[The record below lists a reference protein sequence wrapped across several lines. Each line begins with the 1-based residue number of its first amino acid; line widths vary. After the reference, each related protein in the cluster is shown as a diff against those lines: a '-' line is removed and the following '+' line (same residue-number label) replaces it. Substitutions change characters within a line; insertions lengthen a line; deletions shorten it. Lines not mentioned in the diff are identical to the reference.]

1 MAKKTPP
8 KTDITNSKRIQA
20 HISEGERM
28 HHFLNGLRQ
37 KGDNVRKEFVEF
49 INRGSVID
57 LAIGV
62 AVGGAFNTI
71 VNSFVN
77 DIVMPIVGLI
87 AGGVDFNNL
96 AIRIPNF
103 FGADDAATIS
113 YGKFLQACLQF
124 LIIAWV
130 FFLIVKT
137 MNGIHRKREDELL
150 KIGKAIEKS
159 EEQMAQKLDSKAKKD
174 SKTKGRQ
181 LASKTE
187 AKIES
192 ALKADAAAR
201 RTARI
206 AATEKAA
213 AKEKAKAANSSKSS
227 SSAKSSSSTKKTTSI
242 SSLSN
247 PFIDA
252 FTKKK

>member
-1 MAKKTPP
+1 MAKKASS

-20 HISEGERM
+20 HISEGEKI
-28 HHFLNGLRQ
+28 HHFFSGIG
-37 KGDNVRKEFVEF
+37 KKTDNIRKEFIEF

-137 MNGIHRKREDELL
+137 MNGIHRKHESDVE
-150 KIGKAIEKS
+150 KINKAIEKS
-159 EEQMAQKLDSKAKKD
+159 EEEIAAKLDSKAKKD
-174 SKTKGRQ
+174 SQSKGKQSR
-181 LASKTE
+181 AKTE
-187 AKIES
+187 SKIES

-201 RTARI
+201 ETARKKR
-206 AATEKAA
+206 AATAAQKAQ
-213 AKEKAKAANSSKSS
+213 SS
-227 SSAKSSSSTKKTTSI
+227 SSNSSSSSKTSSSSKKTTSI
-242 SSLSN
+242 SSISN

>member
-1 MAKKTPP
+1 MAKTTS
-8 KTDITNSKRIQA
+8 TDPTKSKKVQE
-20 HISEGERM
+20 HISEGEKV
-28 HHFLNGLRQ
+28 HHFFSKVGQ
-37 KGDNVRKEFVEF
+37 KVSNVRSEFVEF

-103 FGADDAATIS
+103 FGANDAATIS
-113 YGKFLQACLQF
+113 YGKFLQAVLQF

-159 EEQMAQKLDSKAKKD
+159 EEQMAAKLDSKAKKD
-174 SKTKGRQ
+174 SATKGRK

-187 AKIES
+187 SKLEK
-192 ALKADAAAR
+192 ALQADATAR
-201 RTARI
+201 RTARE
-206 AATEKAA
+206 AAAKKAA
-213 AKEKAKAANSSKSS
+213 AKKAAAASDADNTSASTTSTSTTTSKS
-227 SSAKSSSSTKKTTSI
+227 
-242 SSLSN
+242 
-247 PFIDA
+247 
-252 FTKKK
+252 

>member
-1 MAKKTPP
+1 MAKKST
-8 KTDITNSKRIQA
+8 KSKKVQE
-20 HISEGERM
+20 HISEGEKVHR
-28 HHFLNGLRQ
+28 FFNKIGQ
-37 KGDNVRKEFVEF
+37 KTDNVRKEFIEF

-113 YGKFLQACLQF
+113 YGKFLQAVLQF
-124 LIIAWV
+124 LIVAWV

-137 MNGIHRKREDELL
+137 MNGIHRKHESDVE
-150 KIGKAIEKS
+150 KISKAIEKS
-159 EEQMAQKLDSKAKKD
+159 EEKIAAEIDSKNKKGAKS
-174 SKTKGRQ
+174 SK
-181 LASKTE
+181 AE
-187 AKIES
+187 AKIEK

-201 RTARI
+201 EAAR
-206 AATEKAA
+206 KKRAA
-213 AKEKAKAANSSKSS
+213 ADAAKAKKSDTSS
-227 SSAKSSSSTKKTTSI
+227 SSSSSSSSKKSTTTYKTG
-242 SSLSN
+242 N
-247 PFIDA
+247 PIIDA
-252 FTKKK
+252 FINKK